1 MIAHSHAGFSAKA
14 SGFAS
19 NGYGAHSPGG
29 FKLPAVMLTEVVF
42 TGLFVFVIA
51 STSRK
56 SMSPGLTGVT
66 VGLMLTVIHLI
77 TIPVDNTSVNPARS
91 LATAIFQH
99 GWALGQVWVFI
110 VFPLIGGA
118 GRRPGVEGPRTGRR
132 RLSRAAA
139 APSYSSDARSRPSAS
154 RRSSWSCI
162 QTVWYESMRGEVSHS
177 ASPLSIRRRACA
189 QTGAVA
195 AEPDHEPAQGRDD
208 RADPV
213 VDRVDA
219 VDDRPVVGRV
229 AVVVGDASG
238 PDLPVVAH
246 ADQLAVEPEESLVGT
261 LYRRFELAS
270 RRRRVPTW
278 CAPRVRSG

>member
-1 MIAHSHAGFSAKA
+1 MSERGRIALAEAIGTAILIVGGPGTAILATGGFLTTSSVGELGVAIAFGLSLLCAAYAIGSISGCHINPAVTAGLWALGKTKSGDVPFYMGGQVVGGIIGAGIIFVIAHSHAGFSAKA

-42 TGLFVFVIA
+42 TGLFVFIIA

-110 VFPLIGGA
+110 VFPLIGGLA
-118 GRRPGVEGPRTGRR
+118 GGLVWKVLVP
-132 RLSRAAA
+132 AD
-139 APSYSSDARSRPSAS
+139 DA
-154 RRSSWSCI
+154 
-162 QTVWYESMRGEVSHS
+162 
-177 ASPLSIRRRACA
+177 
-189 QTGAVA
+189 
-195 AEPDHEPAQGRDD
+195 
-208 RADPV
+208 
-213 VDRVDA
+213 
-219 VDDRPVVGRV
+219 
-229 AVVVGDASG
+229 
-238 PDLPVVAH
+238 
-246 ADQLAVEPEESLVGT
+246 
-261 LYRRFELAS
+261 
-270 RRRRVPTW
+270 
-278 CAPRVRSG
+278 